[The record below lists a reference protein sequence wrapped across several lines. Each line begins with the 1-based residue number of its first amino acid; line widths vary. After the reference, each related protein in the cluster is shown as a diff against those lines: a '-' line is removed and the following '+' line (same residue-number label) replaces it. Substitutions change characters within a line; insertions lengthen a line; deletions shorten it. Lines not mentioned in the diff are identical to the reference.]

1 MASKKSKIASSS
13 SSSSSS
19 SCNWAELPPE
29 LISSILIR
37 LSTVDILKAQM
48 VCRSWRRVSKD
59 PSMWRI
65 IELELISEDMCR
77 RAIDLSDGGLI
88 EIFIGVKNL
97 GEAILAYMA
106 DRSSL
111 LRSLT
116 LSCRSCYSFFP
127 EEIFLEA
134 VVKFPLLEYLHVPS
148 FIFSRESLRVVGKS
162 CPNLKTLKLHHPPS
176 SRVADDSIAIII
188 ADSMPGLRHLDLCG
202 HPLSNMGLK
211 AILDGCPHLECLD
224 LRKCFHIDLSGNL
237 EKRCL
242 ERIKYLRRPNDYP
255 PETEEESYL
264 LDILSDSGLL
274 DPPSD

>member
-13 SSSSSS
+13 SSSS
-19 SCNWAELPPE
+19 NWAELPPE

-37 LSTVDILKAQM
+37 LSTVDLLKAQI

-65 IELELISEDMCR
+65 IELEDVASEDMCR
-77 RAIDLSDGGLI
+77 RAIDLSDGGLV
-88 EIFIGVKNL
+88 EIFIDVKNL

-106 DRSSL
+106 ERSSL
-111 LRSLT
+111 LRSLI
-116 LSCRSCYSFFP
+116 LSSRSCFSFFP
-127 EEIFLEA
+127 DDIFREA
-134 VVKFPLLEYLHVPS
+134 VVKLPLLEYLHVPS

-162 CPNLKTLKLHHPPS
+162 CPNLKTLKLHHHCPS
-176 SRVADDSIAIII
+176 SRDADDSIAMII
-188 ADSMPGLRHLDLCG
+188 ADSMPGLRHLELCG

-224 LRKCFHIDLSGNL
+224 LRECFHIDLSGNL
-237 EKRCL
+237 GKRCL

-264 LDILSDSGLL
+264 NDILSDIGLP
-274 DPPSD
+274 DPPYD